1 VGQYQEGQRLQGS
14 DGKIYV
20 VQNGVPVLPPASS
33 PFADPRLPAQVT
45 KATNEATASQYMPQ
59 TAQSDAQ
66 IKVAEA
72 ANAVPVANAQRD
84 KAVADARAAEFNAQ
98 AAANGGPKLDAT
110 QRAKAIQQFNY
121 AKQLQEVVDHL
132 NALALKGPL
141 ATSGIEGFKDY
152 LPGRPDNTN
161 FDTAANA
168 ARGIVGQTLGFTGG
182 QLNTEREAAKAIG
195 PYLPQSDDFDSTILQ
210 KIQALQ
216 DMAKNGQAN
225 AVQTLGGV
233 PDANGNV
240 HPVGPSQPQASTPQ
254 TPDQMNFATGKT
266 RDVVDPVMRATG
278 QKVGAMIAAGAPDAQ
293 ILGFLQQ
300 SGVNPGDT
308 SIQQALQFRKTDDFK
323 KWQRANPG
331 KAYPLGPSFYTKP
344 VPMTDSRALLNKA
357 AAGDM
362 TGAAVAA
369 PVAAAN
375 AISGGYLNNLT
386 ANPEAAQTGMDLLR
400 GQHPVSSFVGDV
412 AGQATLEGLAGL
424 VPGAQGVMAT
434 RYGRRGADAAYGAYS
449 GSGESDGN
457 RGIGAF
463 EGALT
468 NGLFGMAGRGVQRGL
483 GHAAT
488 GIQDASL
495 QYLNKAGI
503 PLTIGRI
510 ARGVGEID
518 PHGPTTMGDEIGKG
532 AGGIEERLMGLP
544 GLDAIIGT
552 ARQRGDAAFNNVAFG
567 QIAPGVVG
575 RGTEGLARARAAENA
590 AYAKLNG
597 VHIGVDPQ
605 FDNALNVASQVA
617 GGLRRHS
624 GDIADVIGDV
634 RAQISNGAMTG
645 EGFQS
650 ALQSVRQAKASLS
663 NDVMGH
669 KAATILDGLDAELN
683 TLGAR
688 QGGTI
693 AQDLAEANAIHGR
706 RQIVKAA
713 VKSPAAQGAGEMF
726 SPKGLNQ
733 ASIAN
738 TTKFGGSD
746 RALSSDRAFY
756 DLTHA
761 GMGVMPNLTPD
772 SGTAGRLQL
781 YRALGSAGAG
791 LGGGIGALTGQDGPQ
806 GAAEGGGIGLGGGLA
821 LGTLLSAPYSH
832 AGQKVIQRALLGQR
846 PDAIQK
852 LGEMLLKRNPK
863 YAGMFGSSMG
873 RDYFF
878 QPELSG
884 Q

>member
-1 VGQYQEGQRLQGS
+1 MAQQFQLPDGRVVEALPQGGYKVIS
-14 DGKIYV
+14 G
-20 VQNGVPVLPPASS
+20 GVNS
-33 PFADPRLPAQVT
+33 PFADPRLGPQVT
-45 KATNEATASQYMPQ
+45 KAQNEAVASQYMPQ
-59 TAQSDAQ
+59 TAQSDATL
-66 IKVAEA
+66 KRAEA

-84 KAVADARAAEFNAQ
+84 KAIADAKAAQFNAQ
-98 AAANGGPKLDAT
+98 AAANGGPKIDAAT
-110 QRAKAIQQFNY
+110 RKAAIQQFNY
-121 AKQLQEVVDHL
+121 AKQLQDVVDHL
-132 NALALKGPL
+132 NTLALKGPL
-141 ATSGIEGFKDY
+141 ATSGIEGFKDW

-161 FDTAANA
+161 FDTAANS

-195 PYLPQSDDFDSTILQ
+195 PFLPQSGDFDSTILQ

-216 DMAKNGQAN
+216 DMAKSGQDN

-240 HPVGPSQPQASTPQ
+240 HPVGPAPQQSTAPP
-254 TPDQMNFATGKT
+254 TPDQMGFAQGKT
-266 RDVVDPVMRATG
+266 RDVVDPVLRATG

-293 ILGFLQQ
+293 ILQFLQQ

-308 SIQQALQFRKTDDFK
+308 SIQQALQFRQSPDFK

-331 KAYPLGPSFYTKP
+331 KAYPIGPNFYTNK
-344 VPMTDSRALLNKA
+344 VPMTDSRALLNKTA
-357 AAGDM
+357 ASGIG
-362 TGAAVAA
+362 GAALAA

-386 ANPEAAQTGMDLLR
+386 ANPEMAQTGMDLLR
-400 GQHPVSSFVGDV
+400 GQHPLASLAGDV
-412 AGQATLEGLAGL
+412 AGQGTLEAVAGL
-424 VPGAQGVMAT
+424 VPGAQGLMAT
-434 RYGRRGADAAYGAYS
+434 RYGRRGADAIYGAYS

-457 RGIGAF
+457 AGIGAV
-463 EGALT
+463 EGALG
-468 NGLFGMAGRGVQRGL
+468 GLGFGMAGRGVQKGL

-518 PHGPTTMGDEIGKG
+518 PHGPTNLADEVGKG

-544 GLDAIIGT
+544 GLDAVIGT
-552 ARQRGDAAFNNVAFG
+552 ARQRGDAAFNNEAFR

-575 RGTEGLARARAAENA
+575 RGTDGLASAKAAETA

-605 FDNALNVASQVA
+605 FDNALNAAGQVA

-634 RAQISNGAMTG
+634 RAQIANGAMTG
-645 EGFQS
+645 DGFQA
-650 ALQSVRQAKASLS
+650 ALQSVRKARASLA

-688 QGGTI
+688 QGGTV

-713 VKSPAAQGAGEMF
+713 SKGMAAQGAGEMF
-726 SPKGLNQ
+726 SPKTLNQ
-733 ASIAN
+733 NAITN
-738 TTKFGGSD
+738 TTRFGGSD
-746 RALSSDRAFY
+746 LALSANRPFY

-772 SGTAGRLQL
+772 SGTAGRLAL

-791 LGGGIGALTGQDGPQ
+791 IGGGIGALTGQDGPQ
-806 GAAEGGGIGLGGGLA
+806 GGAEGAGIGLGGGIA

-832 AGQKVIQRALLGQR
+832 TGQKVIQRALLGQR

-852 LGEMLLKRNPK
+852 IGEMLLKRNPK
-863 YAGMFGSSMG
+863 YAGMFGSSLG

-878 QPELSG
+878 QPELS